1 MYTHLDRSVYLS
13 GALAPYILVN
23 GIHQFKSSDY
33 GVQMVEEIN
42 IDNVFLQGG
51 PGKSVSEF
59 EKKIIS
65 GNIDFPLRVKEN
77 GQLEDGVEVLLNC
90 GQNYKTYCSLT
101 SIVPYTDTITSEGS
115 AYISNSNSLVFDV
128 CLIETTTIK
137 VSKDGN
143 VNVSLTVLG
152 QVDDPNTAALA
163 APVDLS
169 ELYRTLSW
177 YDFFLTK
184 NGSQMENLF
193 SFEIK
198 IIKELDQQLFLF
210 NQYDADIRFDRPY
223 STGVRSVKVEFIIT
237 EHITSLL
244 DIFNYSLGGYDSSAD
259 FNGNFG
265 PLLFTIPKTTL
276 KISSQ
281 QQSSKIIERITS
293 GFYQMRP
300 DTPDNPQFL
309 FQGI

>member
-13 GALAPYILVN
+13 GALAPYILVD
-23 GIHQFKSSDY
+23 GTHQFKSMSY
-33 GVQMVEEIN
+33 GVQMMEDIN

-51 PGKSVSEF
+51 PGKSIAEF

-77 GQLEDGVEVLLNC
+77 GQLESGVGVLINC
-90 GQNYKTYCSLT
+90 GQNYQSFCSLT
-101 SIVPYTDTITSEGS
+101 SIVPYTDTITSEGP
-115 AYISNSNSLVFDV
+115 AYISSSNSLVFDV

-137 VSKDGN
+137 SEKDGDID
-143 VNVSLTVLG
+143 VSLTVLG
-152 QVDDPNTAALA
+152 QVDNPNSAPIAL
-163 APVDLS
+163 PVDLS
-169 ELYRTLSW
+169 EAYRKLSW

-223 STGVRSVKVEFIIT
+223 STGVKSVKVEFTIK

-244 DIFNYSLGGYDSSAD
+244 DIFNYSLGGYDSEAD

-265 PLLFTIPKTTL
+265 PITFNIPKTTL

-281 QQSSKIIERITS
+281 QHSAKIIERTTS

-300 DTPDNPQFL
+300 DTPDNAQFL